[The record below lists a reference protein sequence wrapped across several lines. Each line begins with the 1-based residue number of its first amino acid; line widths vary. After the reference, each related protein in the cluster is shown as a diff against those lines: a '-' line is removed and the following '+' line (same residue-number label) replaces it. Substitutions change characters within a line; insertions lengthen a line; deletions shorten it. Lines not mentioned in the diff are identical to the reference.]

1 MTSKSEKNTLK
12 EILIYVNYITTNDTK
27 TLIIPRNKTVKE

>member
-1 MTSKSEKNTLK
+1 MASNSKA
-12 EILIYVNYITTNDTK
+12 ILIYVNYITTNDTK